1 MAADDASPAL
11 RFSVLGS
18 SSSGNST
25 LVTDGTT
32 TLLFDAGLPV
42 NYTAENIRSMTG
54 RDSLDGIMVSHE
66 HSDHT
71 RYLFAI
77 ARRYSCPVFVS
88 QAVLWYLSGG
98 SSVKV
103 MTIRDR
109 DPVRVKT
116 LTVTPFVVPHDALDP
131 FGFVIEGSGR
141 SLGIVTDCGSL
152 EGPTLDLLRDR
163 DALVIESNYD
173 DDMLLKGRYPAFLK
187 ARLGDPR
194 GHLSRRMCRDIIR
207 QIIGPRTRQVVLA
220 HLSEE
225 NNDPLLALQTTLEAV
240 GVCGLDID
248 VQVSYPR
255 HPTRLVSIGCPP
267 DAQVAFDQ
275 RLH

>member
-1 MAADDASPAL
+1 MTPERGAVEL

-18 SSSGNST
+18 SSSGNCT
-25 LVTDGTT
+25 LVTDGAT
-32 TLLFDAGLPV
+32 TLLFDAGLPI
-42 NYTAENIRSMTG
+42 NYTALNILSMTG
-54 RDSLDGIMVSHE
+54 REALDGIMVSHE

-71 RYLFAI
+71 RYLFAL
-77 ARRYSCPVFVS
+77 AKKYSCPVFVS

-98 SSVKV
+98 PSVDMRTMRDREP
-103 MTIRDR
+103 MTIN
-109 DPVRVKT
+109 T

-131 FGFVIEGSGR
+131 FGFIIDGAGR
-141 SLGIVTDCGSL
+141 SLGIVTDCGSMD
-152 EGPTLDLLRDR
+152 GPTLELLRDR

-173 DDMLLKGRYPAFLK
+173 ADMLLNGRYPAFLK
-187 ARLGDPR
+187 DRIGDPR
-194 GHLSRRMCRDIIR
+194 GHLSNQMCGDIIR

-240 GVCGLDID
+240 GASGMDID

-255 HPTRLVSIGCPP
+255 HPTRLVSVGCLP
-267 DAQVAFDQ
+267 DAQAPFDT
-275 RLH
+275 RPH